1 LHYPCTVETC
11 EVPLRIQLC
20 GRLAIE
26 RGRAVIAEDAF
37 PARQGRRLWAFLVL
51 QRRQPAG
58 RSDVAAAVWGD
69 AMPDAWDDALSV
81 LVSRLRSS
89 LQPLTGPCPEPAI
102 MGGEG
107 RYRLAL
113 PPGSVVDLE
122 RAMEALH
129 RAEGLMR
136 QRAWGA
142 VVAEAQVATEVA
154 ARGFL
159 PGESG
164 DWVEGQRRLLAE
176 ARVHALECTVAAELA
191 RGHAALAE
199 REAEHLVA
207 LAPLREAGHR
217 LLMQALVAGGNPGQA
232 VLAYHRC
239 RRLLRQQVGVAPSVE
254 MEQLY
259 RQLMQRREPPA

>member
-1 LHYPCTVETC
+1 VELC
-11 EVPLRIQLC
+11 DAPLRIQLC

-26 RGRAVIAEDAF
+26 RGHAVVGEDAF

-51 QRRQPAG
+51 HRRQPAG
-58 RSDVAAAVWGD
+58 RTDVAAAVWGD

-81 LVSRLRSS
+81 LVSRQRRRLR
-89 LQPLTGPCPEPAI
+89 PITGPCPEPVI
-102 MGGEG
+102 KGGEG
-107 RYRLAL
+107 RYLLAL

-122 RAMEALH
+122 RAMAALH
-129 RAEGLMR
+129 RAEGLLR
-136 QRAWGA
+136 QAAWSA
-142 VVAEAQVATEVA
+142 VVAEAQVTTEIA

-159 PGESG
+159 SGEG
-164 DWVEGQRRLLAE
+164 GEWVEGQRRLLAE
-176 ARVHALECTVAAELA
+176 ARVHALECTVASELA

-199 REAEHLVA
+199 REAEQLVA

-239 RRLLRQQVGVAPSVE
+239 RRLLHEQVGVVPSVE

-259 RQLMQRREPPA
+259 RQLMRGAPPR

>member
-1 LHYPCTVETC
+1 METC
-11 EVPLRIQLC
+11 DAPLRIQLC

-26 RGRAVIAEDAF
+26 RGRAVVGEDAF

-51 QRRQPAG
+51 HRRQPAG

-81 LVSRLRSS
+81 LVSRLRRS
-89 LQPLTGPCPEPAI
+89 LRPITGPCPEPAI
-102 MGGEG
+102 KGGEG
-107 RYRLAL
+107 RYLLAL

-122 RAMEALH
+122 RAMAALH

-136 QRAWGA
+136 QAAWGA
-142 VVAEAQVATEVA
+142 VVAEAQVTTEIA

-159 PGESG
+159 NGEG
-164 DWVEGQRRLLAE
+164 GEWVEGQRRLLAE

-199 REAEHLVA
+199 REAEQLVA

-239 RRLLRQQVGVAPSVE
+239 QRLLREQVGVAPSVE

-259 RQLMQRREPPA
+259 RQLMRRREPTP